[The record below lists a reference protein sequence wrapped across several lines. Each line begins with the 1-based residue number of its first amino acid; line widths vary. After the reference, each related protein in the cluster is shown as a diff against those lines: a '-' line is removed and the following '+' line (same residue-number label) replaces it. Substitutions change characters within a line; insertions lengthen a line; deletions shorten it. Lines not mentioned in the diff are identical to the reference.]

1 MVRFGGLQLKAGDG
15 GAAGF
20 GGGAAGFGGAG
31 FGFFG
36 DVWDGDAGASER

>member
-1 MVRFGGLQLKAGDG
+1 MQLKAGGG